1 MIISNGHGDNR
12 LNDALVQITERFQA
26 ANAESFARW
35 DRARDV
41 MPGGNTRTVLHYD
54 PFPVTM
60 VKGEGAYLTDMD
72 GHEYV
77 DFLGE
82 YSAGLYG
89 HSNPIIQKALKDAI
103 DNGTVLG
110 APNRWE
116 VGLADQ
122 VCQRFPSIDQVR
134 FTNSGTEANLMALGA
149 ARAFTGRDKI
159 MVFDGAY
166 HGGVLYFAHGG
177 TPINVP
183 FDVVYAPYNDTQGTL
198 DVIAAN
204 QDELA
209 AVLIEPM
216 MGAGGCVVAKPEFL
230 SAVREVTQSHGIIL
244 IFDEVM
250 TSRSSS
256 GGLQQRLGV
265 TPDMTSLGKYL
276 GGGASFG
283 GFGGRKDI
291 MAQFDP
297 TSPSALPHAGTFNN
311 NVMSMAAGSAGLDEI
326 FTPERADAFYEQG
339 ESFRGQLNSMMRRR
353 NVAMQM
359 TGAGTILGLHM
370 TDKSIDGPYDEDARA
385 RDKQTLVHL
394 EMMMRGFVYAQRGYM
409 SLSLEIS
416 TEDQTKFVNALE
428 EVIETHTDLLST

>member
-122 VCQRFPSIDQVR
+122 V
-134 FTNSGTEANLMALGA
+134 L
-149 ARAFTGRDKI
+149 
-159 MVFDGAY
+159 
-166 HGGVLYFAHGG
+166 
-177 TPINVP
+177 
-183 FDVVYAPYNDTQGTL
+183 
-198 DVIAAN
+198 
-204 QDELA
+204 
-209 AVLIEPM
+209 
-216 MGAGGCVVAKPEFL
+216 
-230 SAVREVTQSHGIIL
+230 VT
-244 IFDEVM
+244 V
-250 TSRSSS
+250 
-256 GGLQQRLGV
+256 
-265 TPDMTSLGKYL
+265 
-276 GGGASFG
+276 
-283 GFGGRKDI
+283 
-291 MAQFDP
+291 
-297 TSPSALPHAGTFNN
+297 
-311 NVMSMAAGSAGLDEI
+311 
-326 FTPERADAFYEQG
+326 
-339 ESFRGQLNSMMRRR
+339 
-353 NVAMQM
+353 
-359 TGAGTILGLHM
+359 
-370 TDKSIDGPYDEDARA
+370 
-385 RDKQTLVHL
+385 
-394 EMMMRGFVYAQRGYM
+394 
-409 SLSLEIS
+409 
-416 TEDQTKFVNALE
+416 
-428 EVIETHTDLLST
+428 